1 MQVED
6 RIRAFIEQQ
15 FLVEFDA
22 TFPEDT
28 DLFREG
34 VMDSFGYVQLH
45 RFLEREFDIKFTES
59 ELTDALLV
67 SCTQICVH
75 VLRKI
80 AQRGAAT
87 SGAVMDDVQPLP
99 ITA

>member
-45 RFLEREFDIKFTES
+45 RFLEREFDIKFTEA

-80 AQRGAAT
+80 AQRGT
-87 SGAVMDDVQPLP
+87 SMDSVQPRSLS
-99 ITA
+99 A